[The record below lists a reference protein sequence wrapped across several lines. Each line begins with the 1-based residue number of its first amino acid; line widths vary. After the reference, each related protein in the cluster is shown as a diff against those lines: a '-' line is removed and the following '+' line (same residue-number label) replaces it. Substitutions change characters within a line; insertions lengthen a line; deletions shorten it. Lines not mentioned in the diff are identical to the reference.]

1 MMCVS
6 EVEANERSNGLG
18 RDVNWKFSYK
28 QLRIKFQYSCLTI
41 HQLQTTQIFFKKKT
55 GEKQRAE
62 KLDGKGAEK
71 ADCVLTCSLLPDVQE
86 NDLGT
91 AGGVV
96 QNPRHDGLSAGSAT
110 NTFPCNSTAPSVSIS
125 LQGIPPIPTT
135 G

>member
-1 MMCVS
+1 L
-6 EVEANERSNGLG
+6 E
-18 RDVNWKFSYK
+18 
-28 QLRIKFQYSCLTI
+28 I
-41 HQLQTTQIFFKKKT
+41 QLQTTQNQISVLLFDHSSATNNSDLKKT